1 MLTKK
6 LNLNN
11 ALLVFGLAATF
22 VPDMLELSAA
32 LAGTGVGWLVWV
44 SKGLGALALLLAG
57 IARAIP
63 RMRPLLAA
71 IGLATP
77 PGATAEP
84 TQDKDGVK

>member
-1 MLTKK
+1 MLTKKK

-22 VPDMLELSAA
+22 VPDILELSAA
-32 LAGTGVGWLVWV
+32 LAGTGIGWLVWV
-44 SKGLGALALLLAG
+44 SKGFGTLALLLAG
-57 IARAIP
+57 ISRAIP

-77 PGATAEP
+77 HET
-84 TQDKDGVK
+84 TLDKDAPK